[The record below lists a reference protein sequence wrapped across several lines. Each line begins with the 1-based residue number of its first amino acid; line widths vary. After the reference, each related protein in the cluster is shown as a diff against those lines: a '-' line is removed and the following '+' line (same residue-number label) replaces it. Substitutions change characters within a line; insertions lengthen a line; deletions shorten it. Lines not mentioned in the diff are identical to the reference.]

1 MYTCHMDVAL
11 TQLRA
16 NLSDC
21 VSRARAGEEVVVTDR
36 GIPVAKLVGLES
48 TPFIERLSEQGVL
61 SRPQSPVRPTARGRV
76 RPNARRSIS
85 DRVSDQRR

>member
-1 MYTCHMDVAL
+1 MYTCDMDIAL

-21 VSRARAGEEVVVTDR
+21 VSRARAGEVVVVTDR
-36 GIPVAKLVGLES
+36 GLPVAKLVGLES
-48 TPFIERLSEQGVL
+48 TPFVERLIEQGVL

-76 RPNARRSIS
+76 RPRSRRSVA
-85 DRVSDQRR
+85 DQVSEQRR